1 VAAFE
6 IERLGKVRNFAF
18 TVYDVLGLVLRD
30 YQVTKKRSERTLK
43 YRLANLDD
51 FFGRE
56 KLARDVTAEDVE
68 NYVLLRRTQ
77 QRPGSKEPT
86 AEATIRVELAAL
98 KRGFNLAARLRR
110 GLTLDNIPPF
120 PVIPNESL
128 NVRHGFLR
136 TGEVHRV
143 MSFLDGD
150 LADLVE
156 FLFATAW
163 RFSEAAERLKWQNV
177 EDDRLW
183 IATSKSGH
191 PRTIPIAGDLIPIMQ
206 RRLRRKNGDY
216 VFHHEGKKIVSFQWH
231 WKRANARAGYED
243 KHWVV
248 HDLRRSAIVRMIEAG
263 IDQKTVMQWSGH
275 RTDSV
280 FRRYMIVTMDR
291 MVQAAERV
299 SDLERQRAT
308 HPRHLDGR
316 GEREYRWQRH

>member
-6 IERLGKVRNFAF
+6 VERLGKIRHFQF
-18 TVYDVLGLVLRD
+18 TVYELLGLVLRD
-30 YQVTKKRSERTLK
+30 YEVAKKRSVRTLK
-43 YRLANLDD
+43 YRLKNLDD

-56 KLARDVTAEDVE
+56 KLAKDVTAEDVE
-68 NYVLLRRTQ
+68 NYILLRRTQ
-77 QRPGSKEPT
+77 ERLGKKT

-110 GLTLDNIPPF
+110 GLTLNDIPAF

-136 TGEVHRV
+136 TDQVHRV
-143 MSFLDGD
+143 MSFLDAD

-163 RFSEAAERLKWQNV
+163 RFSEAAQRLKWQNV

-191 PRTIPIAGDLIPIMQ
+191 PRTIPIAGDLVSIMQ
-206 RRLRRKNGDY
+206 RRLRRKNGDF
-216 VFHHEGKKIVSFQWH
+216 VFHREGRQIVSFQWH
-231 WKRANARAGYED
+231 WKRAVARAGYED
-243 KHWVV
+243 RKWVV

-263 IDQKTVMQWSGH
+263 IDQKTVMEWSGH

-291 MVQAAERV
+291 MAQAAEKI
-299 SDLERQRAT
+299 SEMERLRTAV
-308 HPRHLDGR
+308 PRLSEHH
-316 GEREYRWQRH
+316 GEREFKWQRRQ

>member
-6 IERLGKVRNFAF
+6 VERLGKIRHFQF
-18 TVYDVLGLVLRD
+18 TVYELLGLVLRD
-30 YQVTKKRSERTLK
+30 YEVAKKRSVRTLK
-43 YRLANLDD
+43 YRLKNLDD

-56 KLARDVTAEDVE
+56 KLAKDVTAEDVE
-68 NYVLLRRTQ
+68 NYILLRRTQ
-77 QRPGSKEPT
+77 ERLGKKT

-110 GLTLDNIPPF
+110 GLTLNDIPAF

-136 TGEVHRV
+136 TDQVHRV
-143 MSFLDGD
+143 MSFLDAD

-163 RFSEAAERLKWQNV
+163 RFSEAAQRLKWQNV

-191 PRTIPIAGDLIPIMQ
+191 PRTIPIAGDLVSIMQ
-206 RRLRRKNGDY
+206 RRLRRKNGDF
-216 VFHHEGKKIVSFQWH
+216 VFHREGRQIVSFQWH
-231 WKRANARAGYED
+231 WKRAVARAGYED
-243 KHWVV
+243 RKWVV

-263 IDQKTVMQWSGH
+263 IDQKTVMEWSGH

-291 MVQAAERV
+291 MAQAAEKV
-299 SDLERQRAT
+299 SEMERLRTAA
-308 HPRHLDGR
+308 PRLSEHH
-316 GEREYRWQRH
+316 GEREFKWQRRQ